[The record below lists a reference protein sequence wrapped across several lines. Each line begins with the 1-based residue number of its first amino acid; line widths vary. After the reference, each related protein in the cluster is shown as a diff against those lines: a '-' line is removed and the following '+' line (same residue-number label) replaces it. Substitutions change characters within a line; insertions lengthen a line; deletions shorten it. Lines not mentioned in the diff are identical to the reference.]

1 MPRINFKS
9 SRGTLATSPGF
20 STEVAKSKLCQRC
33 MLSCAFAEKEVT
45 RRKARN
51 KKERRKWGKY
61 FMSCSDAWSSMKS
74 CDRWQL
80 TKAVTVHCTLRLPEN
95 VANLV
100 DETLIL
106 QILIFNYCELLKK
119 FPLLARE

>member
-1 MPRINFKS
+1 
-9 SRGTLATSPGF
+9 
-20 STEVAKSKLCQRC
+20 
-33 MLSCAFAEKEVT
+33 
-45 RRKARN
+45 
-51 KKERRKWGKY
+51 
-61 FMSCSDAWSSMKS
+61 MKS